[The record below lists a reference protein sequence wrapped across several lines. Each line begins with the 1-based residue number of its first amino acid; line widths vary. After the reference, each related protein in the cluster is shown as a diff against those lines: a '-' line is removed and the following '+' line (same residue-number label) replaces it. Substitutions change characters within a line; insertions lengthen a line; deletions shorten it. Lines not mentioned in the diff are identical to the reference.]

1 MDKYIAV
8 IEFVVERILFSAMSA
23 DVSGSEDE
31 AGRQALQSIQVGFK
45 LLQNQRTKTLFRLPM
60 MNSVLEG

>member
-1 MDKYIAV
+1 M
-8 IEFVVERILFSAMSA
+8 VERILFSAMSA

-45 LLQNQRTKTLFRLPM
+45 LLQNQRTKTLFGLPM
-60 MNSVLEG
+60 MNECTGGVKLVF